1 MSNND
6 EGSCGLGRNI
16 IEFVNFR
23 SSNSNDLNHSSDADL
38 RS

>member
-1 MSNND
+1 MMR
-6 EGSCGLGRNI
+6 GAVVWAAM